1 MNTIDRETV
10 RERARQ
16 HSARVADF
24 RLALRGGDPAT
35 IERARAEGQTA
46 ARTLFDAQL
55 EAGLITAEQHCRRT
69 DAISS
74 EYPGTG
80 VQA

>member
-16 HSARVADF
+16 LNARVTDF
-24 RLALRGGDPAT
+24 RLALLGGDLAT

-55 EAGLITAEQHCRRT
+55 AAGLITAEHHRRRT
-69 DAISS
+69 AALSG
-74 EYPGTG
+74 EYPGAEA
-80 VQA
+80 QA